1 MDAGDA
7 LFAHVRYS
15 LMNLPSVQFKA
26 EAFLEG
32 MEKIGCDALN
42 IGEYDLA
49 GGYDFLKG
57 LEEKSEIPFVSANLF
72 SIETGKLAFEPYV
85 IIKKNKVKVGVIGVT
100 DYLSTENKDLIK
112 KDYLVE
118 GKSYIDKLRNDVD
131 ILVMLVNGKVNDR
144 NKILETFKDSDYI
157 YLSRTVMNTRPT
169 SAQTEGNPIFYT
181 IGLNGKQL
189 VEVNTTIT
197 NALEPISDVSS
208 YENRLS
214 SIVRQLI
221 RLKSTEGNQT
231 IEEKYADNP
240 QVITQIRIYEQ
251 QVMELESN
259 IDKIVNR
266 SECKVVSM
274 SKNMDYDVE
283 MQKYIDNVLIEAKN
297 K

>member
-1 MDAGDA
+1 
-7 LFAHVRYS
+7 
-15 LMNLPSVQFKA
+15 MNLPSVQFKA

-32 MEKIGCDALN
+32 MEKIGCDVLN

-49 GGYDFLKG
+49 GGFDFLKG
-57 LEEKSEIPFVSANLF
+57 LEEKSEIPFISANLL
-72 SIETGKLAFEPYV
+72 SIEDGKLAFEPYV
-85 IIKKNKVKVGVIGVT
+85 IMKKNKVKVGVIGVT
-100 DYLSTENKDLIK
+100 DYLSTENKELIN

-118 GKSYIDKLRNDVD
+118 GKSYIDKLRNEVD
-131 ILVMLVNGKVNDR
+131 ILVMLVNGKVNDK
-144 NKILETFKDSDYI
+144 NKILETFVDADYI
-157 YLSRTVMNTRPT
+157 YLSRTVMNTRP
-169 SAQTEGNPIFYT
+169 SSGQTEGKPIFYT

-189 VEVNTTIT
+189 VEVNATIKDS
-197 NALEPISDVSS
+197 LEPISDVSS

-221 RLKSTEGNQT
+221 RLKTTEGNQT

-240 QVITQIRIYEQ
+240 QVLTQIRIYEQ
-251 QVMELESN
+251 QVKELESN

-274 SKNMDYDVE
+274 RKTMDYDVE
-283 MQKYIDNVLIEAKN
+283 MQKFIDNVLIEAKN